1 MVTYWNRLKPLM
13 DEKSIGKQG
22 LADAIGVSFQAI
34 AKIERGGS
42 FGSDNNFKVANY
54 FGVSPLWLAT
64 GRGERLEKSE
74 QKRNAPALLCEKT
87 NVSVTTN
94 KAFRIPL
101 LPWEALANWE
111 NAMDMRIGEQY
122 ETFNTLHQPSESTFA
137 LLVTGDAMEP
147 RIREG
152 STITVEGN
160 QEPMPG
166 NFVVALVNGNAI
178 FRQYVEDGSMK
189 YLKPLNERYAIT
201 PLNDGDKIIGVVT
214 SFEYEESL

>member
-13 DEKSIGKQG
+13 DQKGIGKQG

-54 FGVSPLWLAT
+54 FEVSPLWLAT
-64 GRGERLEKSE
+64 GRGERFEKNE
-74 QKRNAPALLCEKT
+74 QKRNAPPSLMTKT
-87 NVSVTTN
+87 DVKVTSN
-94 KAFRIPL
+94 KAFKIPL
-101 LPWEALANWE
+101 LPWEALANLE
-111 NAMDMRIGEQY
+111 SAMDMRVRGKY
-122 ETFNTLHQPSESTFA
+122 ESFNTLHQPSESTFA

-152 STITVEGN
+152 STITVQGN

-166 NFVVALVNGNAI
+166 NFVVALVNGSAI

-201 PLNDGDKIIGVVT
+201 PLKEGDKILGVVT
-214 SFEYEESL
+214 SFEHQESL